1 MTKDQIETTMLY
13 FDLSDEEWD
22 EIPESAQEKLIKYVT
37 ESINEEM
44 GEN

>member
-22 EIPESAQEKLIKYVT
+22 KIPESAQEKLIKYV
-37 ESINEEM
+37 NEFIDDQLI
-44 GEN
+44 GG